1 MNQRLAF
8 FAACRGCFAAF
19 FFAPTANEN
28 VIKPRPDAVVRRVM
42 RVGFLGLT
50 GFCASTIRMA

>member
-1 MNQRLAF
+1 MNQRLPF
-8 FAACRGCFAAF
+8 FAACRGCLAAF

-42 RVGFLGLT
+42 RVSFVGLT
-50 GFCASTIRMA
+50 GFCANTSRMA